1 MMAINEKRVCRMKLR
16 DHFAALVIFWS
27 VIAMAQ
33 SKPAYEVYA
42 IRYATMP
49 DFPAA
54 ELVSGADRARKL
66 DIAMM
71 IWLVR
76 GDGHNILVDSGFY
89 HERFFK
95 DGKINDFIKPSDAL
109 TRFGLKPEDIT
120 DIVITH
126 MHWDHADG
134 IDLFPKARIWIQKE
148 ELEYYAGEAWETKD
162 TSDGIDAHDVLELV
176 KINTEG
182 RVGLVHG
189 DAQEILPG
197 LTCYTGGKHTYQSQY
212 VGVNTIGGTVVL
224 ASDNMYLYEN
234 MERHVPIATTLDAAS
249 NLRAQDRMKRLA
261 IRPEWV
267 IPGHDPALFD
277 RFPKTATG
285 VVRIQ

>member
-1 MMAINEKRVCRMKLR
+1 MAINQKTILRMKLT
-16 DHFAALVIFWS
+16 DHFAAWVIFWS
-27 VIAMAQ
+27 VLAMAQ

-95 DGKINDFIKPSDAL
+95 EWKIKDFIKPSDAL
-109 TRFGLKPEDIT
+109 TRLGLKPEDIT
-120 DIVITH
+120 DVVITH
-126 MHWDHADG
+126 MHWDHVDG
-134 IDLFPKARIWIQKE
+134 IDLFPKARIWVQKE

-162 TSDGIDAHDVLELV
+162 TSDGVDAQDVLELV
-176 KINTEG
+176 RVNTEG

-212 VGVNTIGGTVVL
+212 LGVNTVGGTVVL

-234 MERHVPIATTLDAAS
+234 MERHVPIAATLDAAS

-261 IRPEWV
+261 TRPEWV